1 MTFDVRNRWLHAGA
15 IARYYIQEELKAC
28 RGEQFGFIITVC
40 DDGVDACDDL
50 RGVEH
55 GRWLKVVAIN
65 VHRLSQES
73 RCKVRGECIRQAQ
86 FRRQIGALS
95 A

>member
-50 RGVEH
+50 RASSTADG
-55 GRWLKVVAIN
+55 LK
-65 VHRLSQES
+65 
-73 RCKVRGECIRQAQ
+73 
-86 FRRQIGALS
+86 
-95 A
+95 